1 MDEHQLISFTYRH
14 QIADLRDSIGTL
26 SDILCETKLTYEVLL
41 QTMETVSSD
50 AMISSIHADV
60 LKDLHDKLMERRQVF
75 LKRSTELARKQA
87 WYRSVALGKFRRNL
101 LCWMLSAVVR
111 TLKVFFAQ
119 VSIKYDNLFIELI
132 L

>member
-1 MDEHQLISFTYRH
+1 
-14 QIADLRDSIGTL
+14 
-26 SDILCETKLTYEVLL
+26 
-41 QTMETVSSD
+41 METVSSD

-101 LCWMLSAVVR
+101 LVWMLNAVVR
-111 TLKVFFAQ
+111 TLRVFFAQ
-119 VSIKYDNLFIELI
+119 VSIKYDNLLIKLI

>member
-1 MDEHQLISFTYRH
+1 MFANCF

-26 SDILCETKLTYEVLL
+26 SEILCETKLTYEVLL
-41 QTMETVSSD
+41 KTMETVSNDS
-50 AMISSIHADV
+50 MISSMHGDV

-101 LCWMLSAVVR
+101 LSWMLNAVVR
-111 TLKVFFAQ
+111 TLKVMK
-119 VSIKYDNLFIELI
+119 SNLNRIAI
-132 L
+132 ANY